1 MSRIEAYD
9 IKAQKITMKN
19 PQPYLMKNGS
29 WALKRTSSEIGIVL
43 FRIVGRNQKFPSPN
57 LKLSKICFQASN
69 VNIKKS
75 ASFIFS
81 RVKYEMLIY

>member
-1 MSRIEAYD
+1 
-9 IKAQKITMKN
+9 MKN

-69 VNIKKS
+69 VN
-75 ASFIFS
+75 
-81 RVKYEMLIY
+81 VKNLLFLFFLGLNMKY